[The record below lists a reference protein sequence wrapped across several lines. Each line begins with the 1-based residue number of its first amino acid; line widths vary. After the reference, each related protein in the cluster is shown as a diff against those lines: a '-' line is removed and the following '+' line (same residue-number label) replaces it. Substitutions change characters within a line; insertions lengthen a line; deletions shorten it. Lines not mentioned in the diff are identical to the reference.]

1 MSLRRLLFLGL
12 LLWGVFAHGAD
23 AEEKPAE
30 DAAPQKHEVI
40 FEPSVTTYIDPET
53 DQVQGHVVVA
63 YAVEFTDKEAAKT
76 ADIWWYRLQDK
87 VWKSLTNYL
96 HYFWRARGDINQAH
110 LKYVIK
116 SIVRQVIPEEKIKA
130 VKIMGVR
137 LAPVV

>member
-1 MSLRRLLFLGL
+1 MTYVRWL
-12 LLWGVFAHGAD
+12 LLGIFLSGTAVAESHGAGHG
-23 AEEKPAE
+23 KPA
-30 DAAPQKHEVI
+30 APKLDVL
-40 FEPSVTTYIDPET
+40 FEPSVTTYIDPKT

-63 YAVEFTDKEAAKT
+63 YSVEFTDADAAKT
-76 ADIWWYRLQDK
+76 CEIWAYRFQDK
-87 VWKSLTNYL
+87 IWKSLTNYL
-96 HYFWRARGDINQAH
+96 HYFWQARGDINQAH